1 MKLYFIDLEKVEDG
15 KIYIDFGDG
24 FYKSYN
30 VEDLRDGI
38 LLEDDQDYSKI
49 KLKFNNKVVQ
59 NVEVHKS
66 INIKDIYSDVI
77 IKDLIYNRAD
87 KDHEHD
93 SVYYTES
100 EIDEKLAGKADVDLS
115 NVTGVLPPTKGGTGK
130 TSLKDSANALL
141 NGLDTG
147 ASVPSDEDY
156 YVSQYV
162 NGGTTTTTYHR
173 RPVKALWEYIKTKIS
188 TVLGLTASQYKGN
201 ADSATNDNLGNPIST
216 TYATKAQLN
225 GKSDTTHTHK
235 DKLSLNTFTMV
246 GLGFTK
252 DSTVSTV
259 DFFKALYKKYGQYR
273 GDLTVTYANAS
284 RAYISTDGTTTNRIP
299 INGGIMHCFFGN
311 PDTTWS
317 GHLITYTCMENNETY
332 IIEGVRDSTET
343 GWSRN
348 RLERVVRN
356 NEVINALSSKLDK
369 NTSKINVYGTTYDTV
384 TYGDNNPCIEFAET
398 TGGQPLRLTYT
409 SYDTYQ
415 SPSSLTLNGEQGGEY
430 FIAPNI
436 KATGKFYGNLEGTS
450 TKASAVD
457 ELKHVRYNKKD
468 NGGLACYFLTH
479 DITDFF
485 DLTKYNSTTGSMST
499 RGFNG
504 IVISYRENSGFN
516 SQSYAQ
522 GQLFYTATY
531 RPLEGSLLLS
541 YNNTA
546 YMPYVVKNKTTNN
559 YYLAIRCIG
568 GGRNISFFG
577 RWSNGNTSAGVSS
590 YVGTEILCTNSN
602 GDLPTNYEIVKNFTN
617 DKGTVLTFEPK
628 WYDFDNVTPNLS
640 VATTNT
646 NGLMS
651 SGDKSKLDGIA
662 SGANKTVVDTALN
675 STSTNPVQNKV
686 VNSALSNKVDKV
698 SGKGLSTNDYTTDEK
713 TRLGSLIT
721 YTIATANQTL
731 SKTTAGYIKF
741 IYASGAN
748 RTVTYPN
755 VNGTSTTITI
765 PNGLVE
771 IFCSTPNGYA
781 PARVS
786 QTYVS

>member
-115 NVTGVLPPTKGGTGK
+115 NVTGTLPPTKGGTGK

-188 TVLGLTASQYKGN
+188 TSLGLTASQYNGN
-201 ADSATNDNLGNPIST
+201 ADSATNDSLGNPIST
-216 TYATKAQLN
+216 TYATKTQLN

-284 RAYISTDGTTTNRIP
+284 RAYISTDGSTTNRIP

-311 PDTTWS
+311 PDVTWS

-332 IIEGVRDSTET
+332 IIEGVRDNTET

-348 RLERVVRN
+348 RIERVVRN

-369 NTSKINVYGTTYDTV
+369 DTSKINVYGTAYDTV
-384 TYGDNNPCIEFAET
+384 TYGDENPCIEFAET
-398 TGGQPLRLTYT
+398 NNGEAKQKLRLSYT

-436 KATGKFYGNLEGTS
+436 KATGKFYGNLEGTASKS
-450 TKASAVD
+450 TKA
-457 ELKHVRYNKKD
+457 
-468 NGGLACYFLTH
+468 
-479 DITDFF
+479 
-485 DLTKYNSTTGSMST
+485 
-499 RGFNG
+499 
-504 IVISYRENSGFN
+504 
-516 SQSYAQ
+516 
-522 GQLFYTATY
+522 TAD
-531 RPLEGSLLLS
+531 
-541 YNNTA
+541 
-546 YMPYVVKNKTTNN
+546 K
-559 YYLAIRCIG
+559 
-568 GGRNISFFG
+568 
-577 RWSNGNTSAGVSS
+577 NGN
-590 YVGTEILCTNSN
+590 
-602 GDLPTNYEIVKNFTN
+602 DIVDTYATK
-617 DKGTVLTFEPK
+617 
-628 WYDFDNVTPNLS
+628 S
-640 VATTNT
+640 VATTSA

-651 SGDKSKLDGIA
+651 SSDKTK
-662 SGANKTVVDTALN
+662 
-675 STSTNPVQNKV
+675 
-686 VNSALSNKVDKV
+686 
-698 SGKGLSTNDYTTDEK
+698 
-713 TRLGSLIT
+713 LGSLIT

-755 VNGTSTTITI
+755 VNGTITTITI